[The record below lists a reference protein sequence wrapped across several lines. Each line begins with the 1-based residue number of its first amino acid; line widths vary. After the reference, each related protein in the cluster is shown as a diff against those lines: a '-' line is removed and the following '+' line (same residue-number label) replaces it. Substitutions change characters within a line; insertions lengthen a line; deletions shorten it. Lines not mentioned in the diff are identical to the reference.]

1 MTFLLNN
8 GLNPSVLLL
17 RPLGSAQMLE
27 IVQCCQLPVSRS
39 VWRQCAGATFAS
51 KTVGLW
57 TGFASGCSLGG
68 RRRSYHNKCV
78 LLHVMKFG
86 KNILFGPLYSMM
98 IAQFSNFSAIEKD
111 KGKNRNG
118 GK

>member
-51 KTVGLW
+51 KTVGLHC
-57 TGFASGCSLGG
+57 GAAL
-68 RRRSYHNKCV
+68 KCIA
-78 LLHVMKFG
+78 LLAADDG
-86 KNILFGPLYSMM
+86 A
-98 IAQFSNFSAIEKD
+98 IATNTYCVTL
-111 KGKNRNG
+111 
-118 GK
+118 